1 MEFNVAQLLKEP
13 IGAKRVYELSEDVT
27 DLDAGLTPQGPLTGV
42 VELLRI
48 HSGILVSAELEIALQ
63 VTCGRCL
70 EAVVISLAV
79 QFKESFRPLTEVNT
93 GRYIAPSEYEGQ
105 EEELEDPALLIDEH
119 HILDI
124 HEVVRQNI
132 WLALPMAPGCVY
144 EDPDKCPF
152 FLQRLREMQEAHVDL
167 DQEGEAAP
175 DIDPRWAALL
185 ALRSESGVD
194 E

>member
-13 IGAKRVYELSEDVT
+13 IGAKRVYELCEDISE
-27 DLDAGLTPQGPLTGV
+27 LDADLAPEGPLTGA

-48 HSGILVSAELEIALQ
+48 HSGVLVTAEFNVVLLVE
-63 VTCGRCL
+63 CGRCL
-70 EAVVISLAV
+70 EPIAMPLSVRF
-79 QFKESFRPLTEVNT
+79 QESFRPLTEVST

-105 EEELEDPALLIDEH
+105 EEELEDAALLIDDH

-132 WLALPMAPGCVY
+132 WLALPLVPGCVY
-144 EDPDKCPF
+144 EDPNRCPF
-152 FLQRLREMQEAHVDL
+152 FLERLREMQEAHADL
-167 DQEGEAAP
+167 EDESTDQV

-185 ALRSESGVD
+185 NLHPE